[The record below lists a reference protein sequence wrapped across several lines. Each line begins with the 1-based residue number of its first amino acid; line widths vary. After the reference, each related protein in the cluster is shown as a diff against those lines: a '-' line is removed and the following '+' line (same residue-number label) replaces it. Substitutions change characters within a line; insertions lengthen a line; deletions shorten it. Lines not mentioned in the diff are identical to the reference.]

1 MDLLVPTSYTVILAQ
16 KKNIPNQR
24 KTKDF
29 HGATPSKYKQQM
41 SLLVHF
47 FWKNTNFK
55 NSKERGTLDI
65 Q

>member
-41 SLLVHF
+41 SLLVQF
-47 FWKNTNFK
+47 FLEKHKF
-55 NSKERGTLDI
+55 
-65 Q
+65 